1 MFLGLK
7 SATAGSKRWIR
18 WPVLL
23 TAWTLSFLSFIIVTR
38 NNELNKLY
46 SNKAAGTETGFI
58 GPKNQTGALSYWRCE
73 PKPNGRLIHSVDLKN
88 LRAENNTL
96 GIFRTA
102 LHKIVK
108 IQSLELEF
116 HQYTSDDV
124 TANKKL
130 RTSPIPEDLTAN
142 SRALIETIDKLL
154 RRTDGWR
161 INNLDVGGVSEVSIN
176 NFGYKLFYD
185 DELFF
190 RVESKR
196 AMVSYKHSGLV
207 LRGHAKISIADG
219 STLESNYIEWD
230 VKNQHFTVDGG
241 YVLNRGG
248 RVTIGKDI
256 CVDAQLNSVEAQS
269 TKVERKENQ
278 KCLAKL

>member
-1 MFLGLK
+1 VVHNLG
-7 SATAGSKRWIR
+7 SDQ
-18 WPVLL
+18 PVLL

-46 SNKAAGTETGFI
+46 NKAAGPETGFI

-73 PKPNGRLIHSVDLKN
+73 PKANGRLIHSVDLKN
-88 LRAENNTL
+88 LRAENNNL

-116 HQYTSDDV
+116 HRYTSDDV

-130 RTSPIPEDLTAN
+130 RTSPIPEDLTAD

-154 RRTDGWR
+154 RRTDEWR

-196 AMVSYKHSGLV
+196 AMVSYKYSGLV

-256 CVDAQLNSVEAQS
+256 CVDAQLNSVEAQNA
-269 TKVERKENQ
+269 KVKRKENQ